1 LLIVKPIDM
10 PFVKKVICIVFCCAF
25 LNCALFAQD
34 VKTISILVDK
44 PTVKVPPTMWGI
56 FFEDINFSADGGLY
70 AELVKN
76 RSFEFLKPL
85 MGWKEVKGDGGSGNI
100 LIINRGEANANN
112 PRFGRVTVKGASGY
126 YGLENEGFRGMGI
139 EKGKQYNF
147 SILAR
152 KGDGNT
158 HIKIRL
164 LGADGKQISN
174 DAVISNFNGQWD
186 SYAVS
191 LIANT
196 TDAKAHLVVL
206 FEGAGVLDVDMI
218 SLFPKD
224 TWKNRPNG
232 LRPDLAQKLAD
243 LKPGFIRFPG
253 GCIVEGRDLAN
264 RYQWKKTVGR
274 VEDRELIINR
284 WNTEFAYR
292 STPDYFQSY
301 GLGFFEYFQLAED
314 IGAEPLPI
322 LNCGMACQYNTGEV
336 APLEEL
342 GAYIQDALDLV
353 EFANGA
359 VTTKWGKL
367 RAAMGHPAP
376 FHLKMIGVGN
386 EQWDVQYLDRYK
398 LFAKAINAQY
408 PQIKLITSSGPSP
421 SGDKFDYLQKELR
434 GQKVNFLDEHYY
446 QSPEWFLQNASRY
459 DNYDRNSSK
468 IFAGEYA
475 VRIKEPKDTKA
486 AENMNAWVSALAE
499 AAFMTGLERNADVV
513 QMASYAPLLAHVEA
527 WQWRPDLI
535 WFDNLRSV
543 GTPNYYVQKLF
554 ANNKGTDVVPALM
567 DGKILAGKD
576 SLYAS
581 AVIDKKTGELIVK
594 LINTSVRS
602 MPVNLAIAK
611 PYFTANG
618 LWTELT
624 AANDLDFNTLDNPKR
639 IYPIETPTYSGTSN
653 FVLKARSVNVIRSG
667 YINLN
672 DVKKMKP
679 DPAQHQK

>member
-1 LLIVKPIDM
+1 
-10 PFVKKVICIVFCCAF
+10 
-25 LNCALFAQD
+25 
-34 VKTISILVDK
+34 
-44 PTVKVPPTMWGI
+44 MWGI

-85 MGWKEVKGDGGSGNI
+85 MGWKEVKGAGGSGNT

-112 PRFGRVTVKGASGY
+112 PRFGRVTVKGTSGY

-147 SILAR
+147 SVLAR
-152 KGDGNT
+152 KGDGKT
-158 HIKIRL
+158 KIRVHL
-164 LGADGKQISN
+164 LGADGKQISD
-174 DAVISNFNGQWD
+174 DATITAFTNKWEHYSVP
-186 SYAVS
+186 
-191 LIANT
+191 LIANA
-196 TDAKAHLVVL
+196 TDARAHLAVL
-206 FEGAGVLDVDMI
+206 FEDQGVLDVDML

-232 LRPDLAQKLAD
+232 LRADLAQKLAD

-264 RYQWKKTVGR
+264 RYQWKKTVGNI
-274 VEDRELIINR
+274 EDRELIINR
-284 WNTEFAYR
+284 WNTEFSYR
-292 STPDYFQSY
+292 SAPDYFQSY
-301 GLGFFEYFQLAED
+301 GLGFFEYFQLAQD

-336 APLEEL
+336 APLDQINPF
-342 GAYIQDALDLV
+342 IQDALDLV

-376 FHLKMIGVGN
+376 FNLKMIGVGN

-398 LFAKAINAQY
+398 LFAKALNTKY

-434 GQKVNFLDEHYY
+434 EQKVNFLDEHYY
-446 QSPEWFLQNASRY
+446 QSPDWFMQNASRY

-475 VRIKEPKDTKA
+475 AHIKEPKTAKE
-486 AENMNAWVSALAE
+486 AETMNAWVSALAE

-513 QMASYAPLLAHVEA
+513 QMASYAPLLAHVDA

-543 GTPNYYVQKLF
+543 ATPNYYVQKLF
-554 ANNKGTDVVPALM
+554 ANNKGTDVVPVLM
-567 DGKILAGKD
+567 DGNILAGKD

-581 AVIDKKTGELIVK
+581 GTVDKNKNAVIIK
-594 LINTSVRS
+594 LINTSTKT
-602 MPVNLAIAK
+602 VNVQLTQIG
-611 PYFTANG
+611 NQVG
-618 LWTELT
+618 MIHQWTELT
-624 AANDLDFNTLDNPKR
+624 AANDLDINTLEEPQKIHPVDKSLSVTASKGA
-639 IYPIETPTYSGTSN
+639 I
-653 FVLKARSVNVIRSG
+653 VLAPRSVNV
-667 YINLN
+667 L
-672 DVKKMKP
+672 KL
-679 DPAQHQK
+679 Q